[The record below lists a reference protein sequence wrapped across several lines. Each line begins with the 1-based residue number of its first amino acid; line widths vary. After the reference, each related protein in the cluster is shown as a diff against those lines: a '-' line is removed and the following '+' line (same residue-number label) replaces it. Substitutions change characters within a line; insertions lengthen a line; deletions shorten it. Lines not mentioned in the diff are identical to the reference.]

1 MDHTIELAIQ
11 REWKIFP
18 LIYRSRLAS
27 EQPLLSEATSS
38 VEQIKIWQQQF
49 PDFPWGL
56 ATGPESGA
64 FAVEFSRDLSIQKMR
79 SLCGEDYSAMDTLQI
94 RTPKSVTMFFR
105 WPEAGLHA
113 SYRTQIAEGISIRQM
128 GNYVELPSSRK
139 ESDGECTYCNL
150 TASIKDAPDW
160 LLNAIHRTFS
170 IRRSADKI
178 PFPASRTD
186 TRLIGLSFANR
197 HNRWLCNFLSID
209 NDGEIV
215 KSLSL
220 RSGNTILTLAER
232 GGVTMN
238 ADTKQWISERL
249 RDGRGNILLTLTTEQ
264 YEKLLAA

>member
-1 MDHTIELAIQ
+1 MDHSIELAIQ
-11 REWKIFP
+11 RKWKIFP

-27 EQPLLSEATSS
+27 EQPLLSQATSS
-38 VEQIKIWQQQF
+38 VEQIETWWQQF
-49 PDFPWGL
+49 PDFSWAV
-56 ATGPESGA
+56 ATGAISGV
-64 FAVEFSRDLSIQKMR
+64 FAADFTRDLGIPSMR
-79 SLCGEDYSAMDTLQI
+79 AICDGDYSAMDTLQI
-94 RTPKSVTMFFR
+94 RTSKSVTMFFR
-105 WPEAGLHA
+105 WPDEGLPA
-113 SYRTQIAEGISIRQM
+113 PYRTQIAEGISIRQT
-128 GNYVELPSSRK
+128 GSYVELPSNRK

-150 TASIKDAPDW
+150 TASIKDTPDW

-178 PFPASRTD
+178 PFPASTTN

-197 HNRWLCNFLSID
+197 DNGWLCNFLSID

-215 KSLSL
+215 KSLSF
-220 RSGNTILTLAER
+220 RFGNTILTLAER

-238 ADTKQWISERL
+238 PDTKQWISERL